1 MITTDRSLNRLA
13 CFALLFILAENAASQ
28 EASLPKFPY
37 PKDVLSPK
45 WLEPR
50 RQAQIAAKSDYGVFC
65 DFQFSDRL
73 ESSGVTF
80 EHISVDDACRINIAG
95 HYDHGNGIAVADV
108 DNDGLLDVYWTT
120 QLGPNQLWRN
130 LGGGKFESMTSP
142 ALALADKISV
152 SSSFADTDNDGDPDL
167 FVTTVRGGNDFFE
180 NDGKGGFTNA
190 TERSGLGYSGHSS
203 SGEFFDYDRDGLLDL
218 FVCNVGVYTQKE
230 AKGPGGYFKVVSDA
244 FAGHLKPRERRE
256 KSLLY
261 RNTGNNRFVDVTD
274 ATQLIDYSWTGDA
287 SPIDANGDGWIDLYV
302 LNMQGHDEYYENV
315 GGKIF
320 KKRSREVFPKTPWGA
335 MGIKFFDYNND
346 GALDL
351 YLTDMHSDMS
361 KPINLGEETLKSKIT
376 WPESFLLSGGQS
388 IFGNAFYRNESGRF
402 VEVSGQV
409 NTENYWPWG
418 ISVGDL
424 NADGFE
430 DVFVT
435 CSMNYPFRYCENKT
449 LLNDR
454 GIRFLDS
461 EFILGVEPRRGGRT
475 ARPNFTLDPKGAD
488 KNHQL
493 VKAEKIAEPVEVWG
507 ALGTRSSAIF
517 DWAQSRNLT
526 WQSALPCY
534 V

>member
-1 MITTDRSLNRLA
+1 
-13 CFALLFILAENAASQ
+13 
-28 EASLPKFPY
+28 
-37 PKDVLSPK
+37 
-45 WLEPR
+45 
-50 RQAQIAAKSDYGVFC
+50 
-65 DFQFSDRL
+65 
-73 ESSGVTF
+73 
-80 EHISVDDACRINIAG
+80 
-95 HYDHGNGIAVADV
+95 
-108 DNDGLLDVYWTT
+108 
-120 QLGPNQLWRN
+120 
-130 LGGGKFESMTSP
+130 
-142 ALALADKISV
+142 
-152 SSSFADTDNDGDPDL
+152 
-167 FVTTVRGGNDFFE
+167 
-180 NDGKGGFTNA
+180 
-190 TERSGLGYSGHSS
+190 
-203 SGEFFDYDRDGLLDL
+203 
-218 FVCNVGVYTQKE
+218 
-230 AKGPGGYFKVVSDA
+230 
-244 FAGHLKPRERRE
+244 
-256 KSLLY
+256 
-261 RNTGNNRFVDVTD
+261 
-274 ATQLIDYSWTGDA
+274 
-287 SPIDANGDGWIDLYV
+287 
-302 LNMQGHDEYYENV
+302 MQGHDEYYENV